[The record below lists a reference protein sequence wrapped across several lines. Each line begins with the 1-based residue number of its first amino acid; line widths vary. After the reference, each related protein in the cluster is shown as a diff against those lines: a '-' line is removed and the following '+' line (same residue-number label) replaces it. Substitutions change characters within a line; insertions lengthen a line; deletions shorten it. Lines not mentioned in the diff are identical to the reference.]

1 MTPLREWK
9 DGVKKKKKKSSYR
22 IFMITEHVFVCG
34 KQKKKEDILKPQGKT
49 NWSNSLK
56 RKKQKA
62 TLKVSFFLGS
72 VAF

>member
-1 MTPLREWK
+1 
-9 DGVKKKKKKSSYR
+9 
-22 IFMITEHVFVCG
+22 MITEHVFVCG

>member
-1 MTPLREWK
+1 MYSCVENK
-9 DGVKKKKKKSSYR
+9 
-22 IFMITEHVFVCG
+22 
-34 KQKKKEDILKPQGKT
+34 KKKEDILKPQGKT